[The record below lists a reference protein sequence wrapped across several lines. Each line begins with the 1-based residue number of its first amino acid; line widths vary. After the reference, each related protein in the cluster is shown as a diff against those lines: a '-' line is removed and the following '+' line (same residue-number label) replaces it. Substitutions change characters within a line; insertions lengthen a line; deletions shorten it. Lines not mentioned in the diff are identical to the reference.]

1 MFLAICFNIY
11 LSLTSEDLIVCSR
24 WHRQPFSPLL
34 FLSFYEFGVVHF
46 LNSQTHSK
54 SFRASKEW
62 LATRKSSATFL
73 STHYPICVLL
83 PHLLEDS
90 ETAKISE
97 AVAHP
102 HSKTA
107 ASTQQRSNVLSP
119 ELQSQLW

>member
-11 LSLTSEDLIVCSR
+11 LSLISEDSIVRSR
-24 WHRQPFSPLL
+24 WHRQPLSPLL
-34 FLSFYEFGVVHF
+34 FLSEFGVVHF

-54 SFRASKEW
+54 PFTASKEW

-90 ETAKISE
+90 GTARILE
-97 AVAHP
+97 AAAHP

-107 ASTQQRSNVLSP
+107 ASTQQSSHIPSP